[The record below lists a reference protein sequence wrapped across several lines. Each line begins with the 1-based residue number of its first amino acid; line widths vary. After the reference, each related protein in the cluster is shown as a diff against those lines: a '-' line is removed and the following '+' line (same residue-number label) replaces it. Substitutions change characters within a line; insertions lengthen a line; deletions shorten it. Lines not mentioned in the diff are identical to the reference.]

1 MRRPCAFALAV
12 HLALLALLGFLPSS
26 TTAAYLPA
34 PLRKN
39 DKLLHYVCFCI
50 LAVLLYFT
58 VNRETVQKTAVVA
71 AAGVSVAAIGSELLQ
86 GIIGHWSGRIF
97 DGADIMANFWG
108 ATTGMS
114 LAVLV
119 DILWRAYLRR
129 RARSQF
135 SRVPGSENDDGDEIF
150 LTSMV

>member
-1 MRRPCAFALAV
+1 MRRPCAFALAL
-12 HLALLALLGFLPSS
+12 HLVLLALLGFLPSS
-26 TTAAYLPA
+26 TTAAYLPT

-39 DKLLHYVCFCI
+39 DKLLHYVCFSI
-50 LAVLLYFT
+50 LALLLYFT
-58 VNRETVQKTAVVA
+58 LSRETVQKTAIAA
-71 AAGVSVAAIGSELLQ
+71 AAGVGVAAVGSELLQ
-86 GIIGHWSGRIF
+86 SIIGYWSGRIF

-108 ATTGMS
+108 ATTGLA

-119 DILWRAYLRR
+119 DISWRACDRR

-135 SRVPGSENDDGDEIF
+135 SRVPGDEDDNGDEIP